1 MNNFNLVLRK
11 SGLCCDECAPTAQN
25 QLSDA
30 FRINHLATSRLNI
43 EMAASHRCAR
53 PEAKGN
59 HRMLERS
66 ASGFLSDRYMISEE
80 REAISFKRDGPMSVL
95 GGHQRT

>member
-1 MNNFNLVLRK
+1 
-11 SGLCCDECAPTAQN
+11 
-25 QLSDA
+25 
-30 FRINHLATSRLNI
+30 
-43 EMAASHRCAR
+43 MAASHRCAR

-66 ASGFLSDRYMISEE
+66 VSGFLSDRYMVSEE

-95 GGHQRT
+95 GGHQRTSLSA